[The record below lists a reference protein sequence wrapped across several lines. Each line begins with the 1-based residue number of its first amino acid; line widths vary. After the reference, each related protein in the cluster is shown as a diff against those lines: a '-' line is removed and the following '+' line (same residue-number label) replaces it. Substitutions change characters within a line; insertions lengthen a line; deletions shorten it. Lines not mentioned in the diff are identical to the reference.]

1 MYICGMDNKKAGRPK
16 IAYTEPIETKCM
28 HIPASKVKAFYRLAK
43 SARKKAEVK
52 TIILE
57 RFPADDEQPNIE

>member
-1 MYICGMDNKKAGRPK
+1 MTKKAGRPK
-16 IAYTEPIETKCM
+16 ISYTEPIETKCM

-52 TIILE
+52 QDKTK
-57 RFPADDEQPNIE
+57 